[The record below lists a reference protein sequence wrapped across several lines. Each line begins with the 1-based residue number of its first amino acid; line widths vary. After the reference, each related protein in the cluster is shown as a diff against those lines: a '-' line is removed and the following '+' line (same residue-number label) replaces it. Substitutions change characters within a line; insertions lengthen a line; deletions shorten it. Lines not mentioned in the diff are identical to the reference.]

1 MNPQDQDQTTPTPED
16 SLAGVGTSP
25 TLESPSVPQ
34 STTPELDSEALQQ
47 IDALEAEPTNVGAT
61 VDSTPAQT
69 TPVQSFDSP
78 TAPESAS
85 VASTPPVNTAAP
97 EPTVPIAAAV
107 AGSQLEQP
115 ASPTAAAFPAEKK
128 PSSKKGIIITLI
140 VVLAIA
146 AGVAGYFVYQTFTSS
161 TASESSESTTLEEE
175 TGGDAP
181 GGDDVPVESTV
192 NP

>member
-128 PSSKKGIIITLI
+128 PSSKKGIIMLI

>member
-16 SLAGVGTSP
+16 SLAGVGTQP
-25 TLESPSVPQ
+25 TLESPSVQQP
-34 STTPELDSEALQQ
+34 TAPELDSEALQQ
-47 IDALEAEPTNVGAT
+47 IDALEAEPTNVGAV
-61 VDSTPAQT
+61 VDSTPAQI
-69 TPVQSFDSP
+69 TPAQSFDSP
-78 TAPESAS
+78 TAPESTS
-85 VASTPPVNTAAP
+85 VASTPPVNAVAP
-97 EPTVPIAAAV
+97 EPTVPIATAV
-107 AGSQLEQP
+107 ASSQLEQP
-115 ASPTAAAFPAEKK
+115 ASPTSAAFPAEKK
-128 PSSKKGIIITLI
+128 PSGKKGIIIALI

-146 AGVAGYFVYQTFTSS
+146 AGVASYFVYQTFTSP